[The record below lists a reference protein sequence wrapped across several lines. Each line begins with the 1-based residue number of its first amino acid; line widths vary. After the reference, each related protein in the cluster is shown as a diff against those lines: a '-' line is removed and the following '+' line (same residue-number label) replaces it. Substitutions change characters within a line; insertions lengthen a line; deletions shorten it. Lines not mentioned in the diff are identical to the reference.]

1 MRTLSSYINEALGAN
16 FYSAKQAIAMI
27 KKNLEQFETDD
38 DKAYAVF
45 QSLSGTESGDYRA
58 KPSGYS
64 ILNGSGSKMLVKSAE
79 YDTYGKSEK
88 SIQNAMD
95 RTSEK
100 YAALFDT
107 ILRTDGYIENLYY
120 KGEKI
125 QERKLKE
132 KLEEEKKAKLLAK
145 TQAYKDLCDEV
156 PGFHKL
162 NKAICLSHA
171 WNYKHLWAENPVKN
185 DFQRIQPEYR
195 RGIGFNDKSSI
206 DEFADKV
213 ENDKYYICCVA
224 DYGNP
229 AEEMDILKYLGDG
242 KFEIVAK
249 SIGGRHCSGY
259 ILPEGK
265 TTRRIINLSQFG
277 RLFIQDLEDY
287 MKTHQALIDEMIKV
301 YGELIK
307 KDYTE
312 YSDFIKALIERDSIV

>member
-1 MRTLSSYINEALGAN
+1 
-16 FYSAKQAIAMI
+16 
-27 KKNLEQFETDD
+27 
-38 DKAYAVF
+38 
-45 QSLSGTESGDYRA
+45 
-58 KPSGYS
+58 
-64 ILNGSGSKMLVKSAE
+64 
-79 YDTYGKSEK
+79 
-88 SIQNAMD
+88 MD

-162 NKAICLSHA
+162 NKALVLSHD
-171 WNYKHLWAENPVKN
+171 WNFKNLWCDHPIQK
-185 DFQRIQPEYR
+185 DFERILPEYR
-195 RGIGFNDKSSI
+195 RGIGFNDASSI
-206 DEFADKV
+206 DQFTDKI
-213 ENDKYYICCVA
+213 EKDKYYICVISN
-224 DYGNP
+224 YGAP
-229 AEEMDILKYLGDG
+229 AEEMDIVKYLGDD

-249 SIGGRHCSGY
+249 ATGHRGDSGY

-265 TTRRIINLSQFG
+265 TTRRIINLSQFE

-287 MKTHQALIDEMIKV
+287 MKTHQTLINEMIKV
-301 YGELIK
+301 YSELIK
-307 KDYTE
+307 KNYNE